1 MVPLFLCSNVFF
13 QSQII
18 SGIIFTENQ
27 KKLSE
32 VNIYIDGSKTH
43 TVSDTAGNFSLDI
56 QDQKTVTLVFHK
68 KRYETSTVKISD
80 VIGKKVKVILLRI
93 QDMEEVVLI
102 PYTDAAYQKYITYF
116 LGQFVG
122 FDQLNF
128 IIKNQKSLKFS
139 FDKKNQILKVKAPQ
153 TLIINNKKLAYLVK
167 F

>member
-56 QDQKTVTLVFHK
+56 QDQKTVTLVFQK
-68 KRYETSTVKISD
+68 NRYE
-80 VIGKKVKVILLRI
+80 ILLQRFL
-93 QDMEEVVLI
+93 ELVV
-102 PYTDAAYQKYITYF
+102 
-116 LGQFVG
+116 
-122 FDQLNF
+122 
-128 IIKNQKSLKFS
+128 
-139 FDKKNQILKVKAPQ
+139 KK
-153 TLIINNKKLAYLVK
+153 
-167 F
+167 